1 MNAIA
6 PAQVAF
12 MKQVGMPLATEA
24 TITYTE
30 ILPLR
35 RLGYFTLADF
45 VPRVVAYE
53 VATLVEMHPSAKGVR
68 MVLTLT
74 RCTMTFGRNARS
86 WVGRASCA
94 SLRR

>member
-45 VPRVVAYE
+45 VPGLSLMKSPRSSRCIRV
-53 VATLVEMHPSAKGVR
+53 L
-68 MVLTLT
+68 
-74 RCTMTFGRNARS
+74 
-86 WVGRASCA
+86 RASGW
-94 SLRR
+94 S